1 MQNLILPLIL
11 VVVMVFWMQRTQK
24 KQAAK
29 QAQMKNEM
37 KKGSDVVTIGGLHAK
52 VDRVNEAE
60 KTVDLDCEGV
70 ILTFELTAIR
80 SVKNAE
86 EAKPAEEVKP
96 EAEEAKSE
104 AADEKKED

>member
-1 MQNLILPLIL
+1 MMQNLILPLIL

-52 VDRVNEAE
+52 VDRVNEEA

-86 EAKPAEEVKP
+86 TEKSAVEAKPEEPKV
-96 EAEEAKSE
+96 EES
-104 AADEKKED
+104 DEKKED

>member
-1 MQNLILPLIL
+1 MQSFILPLVL
-11 VVVMVFWMQRTQK
+11 VIVMVWWMSRTQK
-24 KQAAK
+24 KQ
-29 QAQMKNEM
+29 QARQAEMKNQM
-37 KKGSDVVTIGGLHAK
+37 VKGSDVITIGGLHGK

-86 EAKPAEEVKP
+86 AAKADEATKPADEKPAEE
-96 EAEEAKSE
+96 AE
-104 AADEKKED
+104 EKKED

>member
-1 MQNLILPLIL
+1 MQSFILPLVL
-11 VVVMVFWMQRTQK
+11 VVVMIWWMSRSQK
-24 KQAAK
+24 KQ
-29 QAQMKNEM
+29 QARQAEMKNQM
-37 KKGSDVVTIGGLHAK
+37 VKGSDVVTIGGLHAK

-86 EAKPAEEVKP
+86 AAKTEETAQPAEE
-96 EAEEAKSE
+96 AQS
-104 AADEKKED
+104 ADDKKED